1 LILINNKF
9 SGAKI
14 SSFVE
19 ICKLLIKKIAFFFVY
34 SHFRYIFAPVRFAI
48 DAIKKG
54 MEWKSPTVPQL

>member
-1 LILINNKF
+1 MILIINEIA
-9 SGAKI
+9 GAKLK
-14 SSFVE
+14 SFVE

-34 SHFRYIFAPVRFAI
+34 SHFRYNFAVVRFAT